1 MTTEN
6 DLLGSSGKTILEDT
20 SEEIYSDGEY
30 ADYSY
35 FNGNNNEFLASYVD
49 DAYTEYDTP
58 ARGDPVSH
66 FAPQLPVS
74 VVRSLTQI
82 GNIKS
87 VAFDNRSAKNK
98 TNCVTIYQ
106 LLLPDMTCLF
116 SGLCFQLARAMQI

>member
-1 MTTEN
+1 MKG
-6 DLLGSSGKTILEDT
+6 DSGKTVLEDT

-49 DAYTEYDTP
+49 DTYNDYDTP
-58 ARGDPVSH
+58 PRGDPVSH
-66 FAPQLPVS
+66 FATQLPPS

-87 VAFDNRSAKNK
+87 VAFDNRSAILLTFNLSF
-98 TNCVTIYQ
+98 NASPTICYF
-106 LLLPDMTCLF
+106 F
-116 SGLCFQLARAMQI
+116 SAHDSSI

>member
-1 MTTEN
+1 MSYWTAYFKG
-6 DLLGSSGKTILEDT
+6 DSGKTVLEDT

-49 DAYTEYDTP
+49 DTYNDYDTP
-58 ARGDPVSH
+58 PRGDPVSH
-66 FAPQLPVS
+66 FATQLPPS

-87 VAFDNRSAKNK
+87 VAFDNRSAISNG
-98 TNCVTIYQ
+98 V
-106 LLLPDMTCLF
+106 
-116 SGLCFQLARAMQI
+116 